1 MFYRSTHIGEVQTRI
16 IQIDQNNPWCDG
28 VSVDDRYVFRGGQK
42 DYHNPCEKSTSPFFA
57 FPYEVSFVYNFT
69 IHEENYPVTPGSCQP
84 FDKSLDGIWFRPPEE
99 KYVTCP
105 RNDYAPEDKS
115 TSQIVMDFA
124 LDNELWARTFLE
136 TWRKMQA
143 NGYDNLIDGPKS
155 SWIGYSM
162 LQAQGILLKFISK
175 QEYKYTSP

>member
-1 MFYRSTHIGEVQTRI
+1 MFYRSTHICELQTQI
-16 IQIDQNNPWCDG
+16 IQIDQNNPWCVG
-28 VSVDDRYVFRGGQK
+28 VSVDDRYVFSGGQK

-99 KYVTCP
+99 KYVMCP

-143 NGYDNLIDGPKS
+143 NGYDNLIDGPQS

-162 LQAQGILLKFISK
+162 LQAQGILLKSISK

>member
-1 MFYRSTHIGEVQTRI
+1 M
-16 IQIDQNNPWCDG
+16 
-28 VSVDDRYVFRGGQK
+28 
-42 DYHNPCEKSTSPFFA
+42 
-57 FPYEVSFVYNFT
+57 
-69 IHEENYPVTPGSCQP
+69 
-84 FDKSLDGIWFRPPEE
+84 
-99 KYVTCP
+99 CP

-175 QEYKYTSP
+175 QEYKYTLP